1 MSKHEVY
8 FICLISVSL
17 FIVGCTGYEPA
28 PVSETEQT
36 VETPP
41 EPAPKKTRIVAK
53 KAAPGV
59 GKKGRG
65 YGQGVVATPVA
76 SIFAAE
82 QKIIFLQIEHAEK
95 LFKAE
100 HGRMPKDHEEY
111 MEKIIKANQIKLPEL
126 PEGERYRYYPDKKQL
141 MVERLVEEETE

>member
-1 MSKHEVY
+1 MRKRIVY
-8 FICLISVSL
+8 VIFPIAASIW
-17 FIVGCTGYEPA
+17 FVGCTGCEPA
-28 PVSETEQT
+28 PRPEPEQT
-36 VETPP
+36 VESTP
-41 EPAPKKTRIVAK
+41 ERTPAKTIETAAK

-65 YGQGVVATPVA
+65 YGQGVVATPIA
-76 SIFAAE
+76 SMFAAE

-126 PEGERYRYYPDKKQL
+126 PEGERYRYDSEKEQL
-141 MVERLVEEETE
+141 MVERLVKE